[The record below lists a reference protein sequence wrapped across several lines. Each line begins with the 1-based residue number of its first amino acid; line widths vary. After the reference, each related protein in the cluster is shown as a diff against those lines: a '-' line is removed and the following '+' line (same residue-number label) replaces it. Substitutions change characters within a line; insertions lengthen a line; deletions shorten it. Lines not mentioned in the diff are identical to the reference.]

1 MASKRKG
8 GIPANRD
15 HAIETARG
23 LIGGGRLAEAEELLR
38 RGIPSPS
45 KDAEALRLRG
55 WIAERMSQPAEM
67 KSLAEKSLRIQAH
80 PEGHLILAQFYL
92 RNDQSD
98 EALASKRVEASMIY
112 FPNHP
117 PSFLQNQT

>member
-1 MASKRKG
+1 MHNRISVSSDHALRYPVNWNRRWLQKERG
-8 GIPANRD
+8 GIPADRD

-67 KSLAEKSLRIQAH
+67 KSLAEKSLRIESH
-80 PEGHLILAQFYL
+80 PEGH
-92 RNDQSD
+92 SD
-98 EALASKRVEASMIY
+98 PRPVS
-112 FPNHP
+112 P
-117 PSFLQNQT
+117 PQ